1 MVGKVTPD
9 NIATGSTLAA
19 IMGHNKYQT
28 PLEAYN
34 NAVNGRPEW
43 VQSLP
48 AKIGDFMEDFVLTES
63 AEILGLTDLQL
74 DHSEPYFYGKESKAF
89 LAVSLDG
96 KARAN
101 ELTVYDNP
109 DKGIYVISDNDSI
122 VLDGWGVLEAK
133 TTRVSP
139 QTVPDL
145 YRGPLQLQ
153 AQMLCTGAKWGAVC
167 TLYQGSELRIFVYKA
182 NREMQKLI
190 IEAAKDFQRRVK
202 EKDPYPAFSPAEA
215 IEKYPPGKEKKIIYA
230 DDSLCDKVRQL
241 SHIRSE
247 LKSYEKLE
255 EDLQTDIMETM
266 KDADECYAGHQ
277 KVIWPVRNIKAKPEQ
292 VKVIP
297 AVEAEQKRGKTL
309 KIEDMK

>member
-9 NIATGSTLAA
+9 NIATGSTIAA

-48 AKIGDFMEDFVLTES
+48 AKIGDFMEDFVLNES
-63 AEILGLTDLQL
+63 AEILGLSGLDL
-74 DHSEPYFYGKESKAF
+74 DHLTPYWHGEKGKPF

-96 KARAN
+96 MAN
-101 ELTVYDNP
+101 GNGITVYDDP
-109 DKGIYVISDNDSI
+109 DKGIYVISGDDEI
-122 VLDGWGVLEAK
+122 VLDGPGVLEAK

-153 AQMLCTGAKWGAVC
+153 AQMLCTDAKWGAVC
-167 TLYQGSELRIFVYKA
+167 TLYQGSELRIFIYEA

-190 IEAAKDFQRRVK
+190 IEAAKDFKRRV
-202 EKDPYPAFSPAEA
+202 EEEDPYPALSPAEA

-230 DDSLCDKVRQL
+230 DDALCDKVRQL

-255 EDLQTDIMETM
+255 EDLQTDIMEMM
-266 KDADECYAGHQ
+266 KDADECYAGQQ

-309 KIEDMK
+309 KIEDLK

>member
-9 NIATGSTLAA
+9 NIATGSTIAA

-48 AKIGDFMEDFVLTES
+48 AKIGDHMEDFVLRES
-63 AEILGLTDLQL
+63 AEILGLGRLEL
-74 DHSEPYFYGKESKAF
+74 DYPEAF
-89 LAVSLDG
+89 WHEDYLAVSLDG
-96 KARAN
+96 TGNALAI
-101 ELTVYDNP
+101 EVHEDP
-109 DKGIYVISDNDSI
+109 DKGVYIMSGEDSVILTGAVI
-122 VLDGWGVLEAK
+122 LEAK
-133 TTRVSP
+133 TTRVQP
-139 QTVPDL
+139 QTVPDM

-153 AQMLCTGAKWGAVC
+153 AQMLCTGSNWGAVC

-190 IEAAKDFQRRVK
+190 IEAAKDFKRRV
-202 EKDPYPAFSPAEA
+202 EEEDPYPALSPAEA

-230 DDSLCDKVRQL
+230 DDALCDKVRQL
-241 SHIRSE
+241 THIRSE

-255 EDLQTDIMETM
+255 EDLQTDIMEMM
-266 KDADECYAGHQ
+266 KDADECYAGQQ

-309 KIEDMK
+309 KIEDLK